1 MSVDWDSILKQVID
15 NNTNNGNII
24 DNRKKQIILDKLV
37 SGYYTPIKVNI
48 YSLGIYDLVPT
59 YSSNTTNTS
68 EDKIK
73 EYWKDLEEL
82 LVVDIG
88 EDNKNSIRNSIIS
101 SFAMEIELDSINN
114 NIFEG
119 LPPDILIKMFA
130 AYIDLFNSKINDRLY
145 FTSEDI
151 LVALS
156 LPLKEIIGE
165 DEEDWDE
172 ADLEGFIIYPDYDPI
187 GS

>member
-15 NNTNNGNII
+15 NNSNNGNII
-24 DNRKKQIILDKLV
+24 DNRKKQVVLDKLV
-37 SGYYTPIKVNI
+37 SGYYTPIKVNV

-59 YSSNTTNTS
+59 NSSNNTNTS
-68 EDKIK
+68 EDKFQ

-88 EDNKNSIRNSIIS
+88 EDNKDSIRNSIIS
-101 SFAMEIELDSINN
+101 SFAMEIELDSIND

-119 LPPDILIKMFA
+119 LPPDILVKMFVS
-130 AYIDLFNSKINDRLY
+130 YINLFTNNINDRLY
-145 FTSEDI
+145 FTSKDI

-165 DEEDWDE
+165 DEDDWDE
-172 ADLEGFIIYPDYDPI
+172 VDLEGFIIYPDNVSI
-187 GS
+187 GA